1 MRVYNG
7 RATHKRGKYKNTI
20 ENRGRIGKEM
30 LVVRSFWKSNLMDDI
45 YTMTS
50 EELDQAIDA
59 FLLKYQETQQKRNK
73 NWWYPETVNYRMGK

>member
-1 MRVYNG
+1 
-7 RATHKRGKYKNTI
+7 
-20 ENRGRIGKEM
+20 
-30 LVVRSFWKSNLMDDI
+30 
-45 YTMTS
+45 MTP

>member
-20 ENRGRIGKEM
+20 ENRGKTGKEM
-30 LVVRSFWKSNLMDDI
+30 QVVRSFWKSNSIDDI
-45 YTMTS
+45 NTMTP

-59 FLLKYQETQQKRNK
+59 FLLKYQETQQSRNR
-73 NWWYPETVNYRMGK
+73 NWWYPEIVNYKMGK